1 MLLTSTTDKIE
12 IVLGANVASRQLEF
26 ISSYNDNTSTS
37 VTPSRTV
44 SVTNNTTAVDLV
56 PAPSSGVSR
65 QLRWASIYN
74 SDSVPAT
81 VTIRINYNGTTRTVL
96 VTTLQIGEYIQYT
109 HRTGWKVFD
118 CNGSLKTTDYFS
130 DNTNTWLAEYNITT
144 GTISTI
150 SLGTTTWC
158 IYLGRATGAYRYT
171 CLGYRIITAAATVT
185 WAELAVYKGRPSI
198 GLGANLTRC
207 GVYDASSLWTR
218 SANTNY
224 TTAVPVTG
232 INAGDDI
239 WAVIG
244 NSAVTSAV
252 ISAASSEDNIAAGFL
267 QSASSNRPS
276 TNSTLTGTVRAGTAE
291 RVPFFAW
298 WGI

>member
-1 MLLTSTTDKIE
+1 MLLTATTDKIE
-12 IVLGANVASRQLEF
+12 IVLGANVTSRQLEF
-26 ISSYNDNTSTS
+26 ISSYNDNTTAS

-74 SDSVPAT
+74 SDSAPST
-81 VTIRINYNGTTRTVL
+81 VTIRINYNGTTRIVL

-130 DNTNTWLAEYNITT
+130 DNTNTWLAEYNLTA
-144 GTISTI
+144 GTISGL
-150 SLGTTTWC
+150 SLGTTTYC
-158 IYLGRATGAYRYT
+158 VYLGRATGAYRYV
-171 CLGYRIITAAATVT
+171 CLGYRITTAAATVT

-207 GVYDASSLWTR
+207 GVYDAASLWTR

-224 TTAVPVTG
+224 TTAIPVTG

-244 NSAVTSAV
+244 NSAVTS
-252 ISAASSEDNIAAGFL
+252 INIPGTSIQDNISAGFL
-267 QSASSNRPS
+267 QTAASNRPS
-276 TNSTLTGTVRAGTAE
+276 LSPTLTGTVAGGAV
-291 RVPFFAW
+291 VPFFLW